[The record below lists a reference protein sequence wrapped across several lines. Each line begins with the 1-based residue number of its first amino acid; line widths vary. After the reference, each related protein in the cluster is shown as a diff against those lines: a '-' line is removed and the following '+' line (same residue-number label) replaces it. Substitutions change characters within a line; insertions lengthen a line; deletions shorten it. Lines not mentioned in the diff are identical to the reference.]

1 LLKFVK
7 VLENALHTL
16 SDSGYHWREQDKEGW
31 RVVREI
37 NMAELHY
44 SAISQTVL
52 WCHFIFATACS
63 QRLESIFFLVRH
75 LWRLEKL
82 SLFLYILPSI
92 IQDNLTFHGK
102 KFTTSCT
109 RIRVLRTLH
118 NRH

>member
-52 WCHFIFATACS
+52 
-63 QRLESIFFLVRH
+63 
-75 LWRLEKL
+75 
-82 SLFLYILPSI
+82 
-92 IQDNLTFHGK
+92 
-102 KFTTSCT
+102 
-109 RIRVLRTLH
+109 
-118 NRH
+118 